1 MYYSQKRSEN
11 VVNGEII
18 PVYADGEVVK
28 CRLIIRSGSET
39 TNIAAQERLVAQ
51 SQFTGIYR
59 LQLPYT
65 TDIKEDDR
73 IEYTDIVLDRVKT
86 FEVIFVPPF
95 HKMTGA
101 FVITIREVQ

>member
-1 MYYSQKRSEN
+1 
-11 VVNGEII
+11 
-18 PVYADGEVVK
+18 
-28 CRLIIRSGSET
+28 
-39 TNIAAQERLVAQ
+39 NIAAQERLVAQ